1 MIDRWIPQKKLPEYT
16 GMSRTWC
23 QRLLKHTKGL
33 IIKVV
38 DRTSHKPTKLILRS
52 SLDRADWKTS

>member
-33 IIKVV
+33 IIKRV
-38 DRTSHKPTKLILRS
+38 DRHSSKPTKLILRS